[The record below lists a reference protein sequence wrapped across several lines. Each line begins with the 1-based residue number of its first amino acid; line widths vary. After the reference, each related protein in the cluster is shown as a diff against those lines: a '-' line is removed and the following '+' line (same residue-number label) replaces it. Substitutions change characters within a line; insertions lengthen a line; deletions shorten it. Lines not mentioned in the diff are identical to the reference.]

1 MKQIISALFLCM
13 LLSAVPGLQAQ
24 NIQLHYDFGRSLY
37 DKDLQGRPLLTSTV
51 EKFHPDT
58 WGSTYFFVDM
68 DYTSEGVAA
77 AYWEIAREVKFWK
90 GPFSAHLEYNGGLSK
105 GMSYKNAYLAGATYT
120 FNNASFSKGFTL
132 TAMYKY
138 IQKHSSPNNF
148 QLTGT
153 WYVNFCRNLLTF
165 SGFADWWREE
175 TMLDLIKE
183 VHKVEGIERIRLGSL
198 EPGIIT
204 EEFAKELSEMPKVCP
219 HFHLSLQS
227 GCDATLK
234 RMNRKYTSGEYYD
247 RCQIL
252 RKYFDHPALT
262 TDVIVGFPGE
272 TEEEFEASYAFVDRV
287 DFYETHIFKYSKR
300 EGTKAAVMDGQIDEK
315 IKGERSAR
323 MIALG
328 ERKKKAYEDSFIG
341 KEVEVL
347 FEERAQIEGKA
358 VMTGHTKEYMK
369 IALETEKNISNCIVK
384 VRIENHSQIIR

>member
-1 MKQIISALFLCM
+1 
-13 LLSAVPGLQAQ
+13 
-24 NIQLHYDFGRSLY
+24 
-37 DKDLQGRPLLTSTV
+37 
-51 EKFHPDT
+51 
-58 WGSTYFFVDM
+58 
-68 DYTSEGVAA
+68 
-77 AYWEIAREVKFWK
+77 
-90 GPFSAHLEYNGGLSK
+90 
-105 GMSYKNAYLAGATYT
+105 
-120 FNNASFSKGFTL
+120 
-132 TAMYKY
+132 
-138 IQKHSSPNNF
+138 
-148 QLTGT
+148 
-153 WYVNFCRNLLTF
+153 
-165 SGFADWWREE
+165 
-175 TMLDLIKE
+175 
-183 VHKVEGIERIRLGSL
+183 
-198 EPGIIT
+198 
-204 EEFAKELSEMPKVCP
+204 MPKVCP

-369 IALETEKNISNCIVK
+369 IALETEKNISNLYRK
-384 VRIENHSQIIR
+384 K